1 MPLQTFWTNCP
12 KNYRKAERGL
22 MTELKNYKVDQSGDI
37 IKRLEQRISQLRK
50 CFYTLY
56 EGGMALS
63 SKEAVKLS
71 YAIEDRLDKLLELE
85 KRQNT

>member
-1 MPLQTFWTNCP
+1 
-12 KNYRKAERGL
+12 

-37 IKRLEQRISQLRK
+37 IKINRLEQRISQLRK